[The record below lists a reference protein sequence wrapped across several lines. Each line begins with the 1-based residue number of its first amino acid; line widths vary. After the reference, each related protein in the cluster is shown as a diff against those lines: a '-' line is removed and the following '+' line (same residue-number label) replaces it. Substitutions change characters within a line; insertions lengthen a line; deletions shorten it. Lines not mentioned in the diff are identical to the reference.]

1 MKFSI
6 EEIRDNL
13 YSAVIADALD
23 GIGYKHQ
30 SPNIIFPIS
39 TVATKIVGRSKT
51 TLWADIYHIDPS
63 PYDLELKAVDSCLP
77 GEVLIAA
84 AGGSNRSGIWGELLS
99 TAASNRG
106 CVGAIVHG
114 CVRDVGKIAKMGFP
128 VLASGTRV
136 YDSQNRQMVIQI
148 DVPVELGGVIIH
160 PRDLVFCDDDGMV
173 VIPQEIEEEVIS
185 KAMQKVDAENITRDE
200 IKNGML
206 AEEAYRK
213 YGIL

>member
-1 MKFSI
+1 MIFSI
-6 EEIRDNL
+6 EEIRSNL

-30 SPNIIFPIS
+30 SPNIILPIS
-39 TVATKIVGRSKT
+39 TVPTKIVGRSKT
-51 TLWADIYHIDPS
+51 TLWADIYHTDPS
-63 PYDLELKAVDSCLP
+63 PYELELKAVDSCLP

-114 CVRDVGKIAKMGFP
+114 CVRDVSKIAKMGFP
-128 VLASGTRV
+128 VLASGIRV

-160 PRDLVFCDDDGMV
+160 PGDLVFCDDDGMV
-173 VIPQEIEEEVIS
+173 VIPQEIEEEVIL
-185 KAMQKVDAENITRDE
+185 KAMLKVDAENITRDE